1 MNSYE
6 SKRQARSDK
15 THLRL
20 FNVFFELDDS
30 SLINSVFGMAI
41 SACLLELL
49 VKRIEFRLEV
59 VASILESKGLLLTS
73 LFFTGVISDESKKL
87 GIYNVTSR
95 EDLITNCL
103 RR

>member
-6 SKRQARSDK
+6 SKCHARSDK

-20 FNVFFELDDS
+20 FNVFFELDDLF
-30 SLINSVFGMAI
+30 LINSVFSIAI

-49 VKRIEFRLEV
+49 VKCIEFRLEV
-59 VASILESKGLLLTS
+59 VTSILESKGLLLTNF
-73 LFFTGVISDESKKL
+73 FFTAVICDESKKL
-87 GIYNVTSR
+87 GLCSVASR
-95 EDLITNCL
+95 KDLITNCL